1 MTAGSLW
8 NYDRHDANENNDAV
22 NYRINHTK
30 ATRSKS
36 SEYKTKLIGPAPANT
51 NTLDTEVVIPLKYL
65 SNFLRYLDLP
75 LLEIELHLSWSR
87 KCKISEISGTGAVA
101 ANPPNPA
108 RELVTMIL
116 KDFILISII
125 CHQ

>member
-22 NYRINHTK
+22 NCRINNKK

-36 SEYKTKLIGPAPANT
+36 SEYKTKLMRSASANT
-51 NTLDTEVVIPLKYL
+51 NTLDIEVVVPLKYL
-65 SNFLRYLDLP
+65 SNFLRYLHLP
-75 LLEIELHLSWSR
+75 SLEIELHLSWSR
-87 KCKISEISGTGAVA
+87 KCEISEISGTGAVA

-108 RELVTMIL
+108 R
-116 KDFILISII
+116 K
-125 CHQ
+125 